1 MALLAGLCLVLA
13 TLQYRWLGEISRAEQ
28 DRLRS
33 GLQAD
38 LNRLSQEFDAG
49 LAAECRALMPGPG
62 QVDSMGQR
70 AAYEFRY
77 ARWKQTTSRKSLFR
91 RVGLAVPD
99 GGQVVFYEMDPATNL
114 LRVSGW
120 PARWSRMR
128 DYIQDRVARRGP
140 PRGFGGDTVVEFPR
154 MSRPGETGPGEII
167 EQDWLIVEFD
177 LDYIAAQ
184 LLPPLIGQ
192 HLATPEGRYQAEIV
206 RRSEPA
212 EVIARAGLA
221 ANERIG
227 GSADGSVGIFDP
239 GRLRR
244 RPREQFGR
252 PPGPAVASRAVWTM
266 NVRHPAGS
274 LAVIVQRARYRNMAI
289 SAAVV
294 LLMMG
299 TMALVVRASRQA
311 RQLAEM
317 QMNFVAGVSH
327 ELRTPL
333 TVIRTGAFNLKR
345 RAKDPAHVERY
356 ADLIQEES
364 TKLTA
369 LVEQILRFAGAASGA
384 PIREREPVAVEN
396 VIEDGLRSSRL
407 AGSASYEI
415 EKSIEP
421 GLPLVL
427 ADEIALRHAVQNLL
441 ENAAKYGTEG
451 SNWIG
456 VSAVRVDRDSG
467 PAVEIRV
474 SDRGPGI
481 PAEEQRR
488 IFDPFFRGRRAV
500 SDQIHGTGLGL
511 NLVKK
516 IVEAH
521 GGQVE
526 VKSEPMQGTE
536 FTIRIPA
543 APPEMQDEFAH
554 SLS

>member
-1 MALLAGLCLVLA
+1 
-13 TLQYRWLGEISRAEQ
+13 
-28 DRLRS
+28 
-33 GLQAD
+33 
-38 LNRLSQEFDAG
+38 
-49 LAAECRALMPGPG
+49 
-62 QVDSMGQR
+62 
-70 AAYEFRY
+70 
-77 ARWKQTTSRKSLFR
+77 
-91 RVGLAVPD
+91 
-99 GGQVVFYEMDPATNL
+99 
-114 LRVSGW
+114 
-120 PARWSRMR
+120 
-128 DYIQDRVARRGP
+128 
-140 PRGFGGDTVVEFPR
+140 
-154 MSRPGETGPGEII
+154 
-167 EQDWLIVEFD
+167 
-177 LDYIAAQ
+177 
-184 LLPPLIGQ
+184 
-192 HLATPEGRYQAEIV
+192 
-206 RRSEPA
+206 
-212 EVIARAGLA
+212 
-221 ANERIG
+221 
-227 GSADGSVGIFDP
+227 
-239 GRLRR
+239 
-244 RPREQFGR
+244 
-252 PPGPAVASRAVWTM
+252 M

-289 SAAVV
+289 SATVL

-364 TKLTA
+364 AKLTA
-369 LVEQILRFAGAASGA
+369 LVEQILRFASTASGA

-427 ADEIALRHAVQNLL
+427 ADETALRHAVQNLL

-500 SDQIHGTGLGL
+500 ADQIHGTGLGL